1 MVEWTNSL
9 VMEKWLS
16 ELVIVMKEIRDE
28 LQEIN
33 RNMEDQHALITE
45 LNYTLQEK
53 INIKGGG
60 DNVILK

>member
-16 ELVIVMKEIRDE
+16 ELVKVMKEIRDE

-53 INIKGGG
+53 
-60 DNVILK
+60 

>member
-53 INIKGGG
+53 
-60 DNVILK
+60 